1 MRKLGL
7 CPILYYRSVMT
18 AARVLVVDDDPAI
31 RKIIADRMRAQG
43 HEVEVAVDGE
53 AALAA
58 VADFDPELVLL
69 DMKMP
74 KMDGFEVLEAL
85 RRSESPPQVVMITAH
100 GNIERA
106 VRAIQLGAADFIAK
120 PFEAAQLDHTR
131 VARARSGW
139 PSPAFATAR
148 DAALRPSHARAWR
161 LEGHE
166 RGAWARGSRS
176 RQQCHG
182 AASRR
187 KRERQGGDGPAHPS
201 AKPARKRAV
210 HRPQLRDAVW

>member
-1 MRKLGL
+1 MA
-7 CPILYYRSVMT
+7 

-53 AALAA
+53 AALEA

-74 KMDGFEVLEAL
+74 KKDGFEVLESL
-85 RRSESPPQVVMITAH
+85 RRTEAPPPVVMITAH

-120 PFEAAQLDHTR
+120 PFEAAQLDHTVSR
-131 VARARSGW
+131 VLE
-139 PSPAFATAR
+139 
-148 DAALRPSHARAWR
+148 AAGLRQR
-161 LEGHE
+161 LERLQTQLSDRHTLV
-166 RGAWARGSRS
+166 RGSSKAMKEALALAGRA
-176 RQQCHG
+176 
-182 AASRR
+182 AASNATVLLLGENPEGPGKGGPVESPYPCIQM
-187 KRERQGGDGPAHPS
+187 KRNAEIAIKGDT
-201 AKPARKRAV
+201 V
-210 HRPQLRDAVW
+210 